1 MKQKISNKSNIEL
14 FGIFIFNMKKII
26 KDWELIVWNK
36 IYQDIYKNNEL
47 EKKNDLKNIYRL
59 NQ

>member
-26 KDWELIVWNK
+26 KDWDLIVWNK
-36 IYQDIYKNNEL
+36 IYQDISKNNEL
-47 EKKNDLKNIYRL
+47 EKKIDLKNIYRL